1 MNERSSGGAKAHGP
15 ALAVLCALVALPAAA
30 QTAGPTTTQQLF
42 LDTASA
48 SAAHGN
54 YLEAT
59 AGLIYT
65 TNVTLTPNGTGDEL
79 YAIGLIGNM
88 DRQGAPRFDYHLDSD
103 LTLIKYG
110 SGAYP
115 IQPFGFFDAFGD
127 FKIDPGFFSWTGRE
141 TFTQALLQPLAP
153 ATPDNIESLNLI
165 STGPRLHMQ
174 PTLRT
179 TITINGYATWVDST
193 TKSTLYD
200 NINNHRWGGDF
211 NVNRA
216 FNNSLSAYIG
226 GNYMDVK
233 FQDTQNNTDFVQK
246 QLLAGIKVNA
256 ARTYLD
262 ASGGYTWVD
271 LDNPEKQQAHGLTWD
286 ISLSR
291 LISPTQ
297 RISVYWLNQ
306 FTDAANLFYLNI
318 NQPVP
323 GGGQNTIA
331 TGQPFSHREVGG
343 DWRVQESRTTF
354 ELGAQYY
361 QERYQETPES
371 DRNVT
376 NIYGLASREL
386 NESVTVNLGA
396 GYVHQDFLDG
406 TETKNLNVWA
416 SVRWRVGPRV
426 ALRFLYA
433 YSSLTPNGYV
443 DNQVGV
449 TVLYALTQQAQAAD
463 ERMSPMKTTAPTY
476 QPN

>member
-1 MNERSSGGAKAHGP
+1 M
-15 ALAVLCALVALPAAA
+15 
-30 QTAGPTTTQQLF
+30 
-42 LDTASA
+42 
-48 SAAHGN
+48 
-54 YLEAT
+54 
-59 AGLIYT
+59 
-65 TNVTLTPNGTGDEL
+65 TPNGTGDEL
-79 YAIGLIGNM
+79 YAIGVIGNL

-165 STGPRLHMQ
+165 STGPRLHIQ

-246 QLLAGIKVNA
+246 QLLGGIKVNA

-297 RISVYWLNQ
+297 RISLHWLNQ

-331 TGQPFSHREVGG
+331 TGQPFTHREVGG

-361 QERYQETPES
+361 QERYQV
-371 DRNVT
+371 D
-376 NIYGLASREL
+376 
-386 NESVTVNLGA
+386 A
-396 GYVHQDFLDG
+396 GV
-406 TETKNLNVWA
+406 
-416 SVRWRVGPRV
+416 
-426 ALRFLYA
+426 
-433 YSSLTPNGYV
+433 
-443 DNQVGV
+443 
-449 TVLYALTQQAQAAD
+449 
-463 ERMSPMKTTAPTY
+463 
-476 QPN
+476 